1 MCAITIPIASICKK
15 RTLKTSNCSQ
25 SSRYAPSK
33 NTAILANLANRR
45 VRARVLIATASVL
58 LGNPPGG
65 TAHGICPSKIPAR
78 NARG

>member
-1 MCAITIPIASICKK
+1 MRGALTNPHPGHNHKHVHISKYRFALIPP
-15 RTLKTSNCSQ
+15 
-25 SSRYAPSK
+25 RYAPSK

-65 TAHGICPSKIPAR
+65 TAHGI
-78 NARG
+78 